1 MRVYMGLTCKVGA
14 YRKVLEEILK
24 LNIPKGNTFLLF
36 GRIDILIQFTELES
50 LDQFI
55 EKWFDTIR
63 MIGADEGL
71 ISRSVT
77 LIVIHEGP
85 LFAEEPFAFTF
96 MHVHPANLEK
106 VQRALLDM
114 PKVISADTVFGPYD
128 VICAIRAEDREELEK
143 TIADIQHKIPDI
155 EGVITAITAGI
166 RV

>member
-1 MRVYMGLTCKVGA
+1 MGLTCKVGA

-36 GRIDILIQFTELES
+36 GHIDILIQFTDLEN

-55 EKWFDTIR
+55 EKWFNTIR
-63 MIGADEGL
+63 VIGADEEW

-96 MHVHPANLEK
+96 MRVNPANLEK
-106 VQRALLDM
+106 VQRSLLEM
-114 PKVISADTVFGPYD
+114 SEVISADTVFGPYD
-128 VICAIRAEDREELEK
+128 VVCAIRAEDREELEK
-143 TIADIQHKIPDI
+143 TIADIHRKIPDI
-155 EGVITAITAGI
+155 EGVITSITAGI